1 MKYWLYLVKHTKS
14 QTYVRGSWLELEY
27 EYWFLNEGKRDLD
40 IRIIQKLYGYL
51 MEMKNPKLLCYIYIF
66 FSP

>member
-40 IRIIQKLYGYL
+40 IRIIQKLYVTL
-51 MEMKNPKLLCYIYIF
+51 WR
-66 FSP
+66 

>member
-1 MKYWLYLVKHTKS
+1 MVNSGMKYWLYLVKHTKS

-40 IRIIQKLYGYL
+40 IRIDLT
-51 MEMKNPKLLCYIYIF
+51 PKAKTTKAKIN
-66 FSP
+66 